1 MYDVEYINS
10 GRYLCTQYG
19 IIISS
24 FNTLLFSCKVLG
36 SCELLFQGITS
47 WMNVRVAT
55 FRFRKTSHKAR
66 HLFSLTHTSLRNC
79 NLLSHESFYG

>member
-47 WMNVRVAT
+47 WMNVRLITLRTAVSFLPT
-55 FRFRKTSHKAR
+55 LIKLGQSVM
-66 HLFSLTHTSLRNC
+66 SLK
-79 NLLSHESFYG
+79 